1 MQDLK
6 QIKLKIHHQAHS
18 VVDWNMV
25 DLVDENKQN
34 EPSIFMAIRG
44 EFESLESE
52 ERFKALLKTRKIIG
66 LCSYQTFPRLICNP
80 YQNQTYPRRTEDLF
94 LQKYGDQV
102 ILWCHCFKDPMN
114 YIPDS
119 IPQLLYSETDQYAH
133 IKNLLAINNPNEK
146 EYDCFVSMPEGEW
159 NAWIR
164 GLHILQ
170 RWLNYMADEMG
181 LRILVCGNKRGG
193 GDFSSKIKVIGFQPW
208 NLFLQEM
215 SKAKFLLNAAR
226 HDASPRIILEAIG
239 LNMPVLLNEHIVG
252 GWKYINKYTGDFF
265 FPDEEVGPKIRNF
278 MERLPTFK
286 PRLWLQQ
293 NFNVERNKETLTE
306 CLQILQSFKFEEVID
321 AILFINLE
329 ASKDRL
335 HHMLTEF
342 ARMQIPATLYER
354 IEASYHEHCGH
365 LGCTFSHIKAL
376 KRALQHPTWE
386 RVLILE
392 DDFQFTLP
400 KERILYMLNEFLAR
414 TKKDDWDVLM
424 FTTYWKEY
432 KNETDPSFIKVLNY
446 GTTAA
451 GYLVNGKAAMQLLL
465 TNFEESKRFLEIEVA
480 EKIKMKMKMGNDGRF
495 RINETIYAL
504 DMYWRDLQR
513 KSSRFYITEPH
524 FGKQAVNMPSTI
536 ML

>member
-1 MQDLK
+1 MQYYFF
-6 QIKLKIHHQAHS
+6 A
-18 VVDWNMV
+18 VD
-25 DLVDENKQN
+25 
-34 EPSIFMAIRG
+34 F
-44 EFESLESE
+44 
-52 ERFKALLKTRKIIG
+52 
-66 LCSYQTFPRLICNP
+66 
-80 YQNQTYPRRTEDLF
+80 
-94 LQKYGDQV
+94 
-102 ILWCHCFKDPMN
+102 H
-114 YIPDS
+114 
-119 IPQLLYSETDQYAH
+119 
-133 IKNLLAINNPNEK
+133 
-146 EYDCFVSMPEGEW
+146 
-159 NAWIR
+159 
-164 GLHILQ
+164 
-170 RWLNYMADEMG
+170 
-181 LRILVCGNKRGG
+181 
-193 GDFSSKIKVIGFQPW
+193 
-208 NLFLQEM
+208 
-215 SKAKFLLNAAR
+215 
-226 HDASPRIILEAIG
+226 
-239 LNMPVLLNEHIVG
+239 
-252 GWKYINKYTGDFF
+252 
-265 FPDEEVGPKIRNF
+265 
-278 MERLPTFK
+278 
-286 PRLWLQQ
+286 
-293 NFNVERNKETLTE
+293 
-306 CLQILQSFKFEEVID
+306 
-321 AILFINLE
+321 
-329 ASKDRL
+329 
-335 HHMLTEF
+335 
-342 ARMQIPATLYER
+342 
-354 IEASYHEHCGH
+354 HEHCGH